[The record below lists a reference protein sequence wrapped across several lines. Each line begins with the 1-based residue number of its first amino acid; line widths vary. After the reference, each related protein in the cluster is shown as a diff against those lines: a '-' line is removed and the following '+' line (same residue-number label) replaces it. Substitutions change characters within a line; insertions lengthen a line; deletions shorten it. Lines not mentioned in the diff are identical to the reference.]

1 MIDALQLFGIGA
13 SWGGFESLVLPT
25 TGTIRRSAG
34 SGVFEGELARFHIG
48 LEDTDD
54 LIADLEQGLAA
65 LREQGL
71 RRAEGYFL

>member
-13 SWGGFESLVLPT
+13 SWGGYESLVLPT

-34 SGVFEGELARFHIG
+34 TGEFEGKMARFQIG
-48 LEDTDD
+48 LENMDD

-65 LREQGL
+65 LR
-71 RRAEGYFL
+71 AA